1 MNIVVLYGGRS
12 PERLISEVSSEQVA
26 EALTTDNVIRLNLN
40 GIYIFGDKVIKNFS
54 QIYKLYQE
62 GRLLGFDIDQE
73 LEITDSVI

>member
-12 PERLISEVSSEQVA
+12 HERLISEVSSEQVA

-62 GRLLGFDIDQE
+62 GRLLEFDIDQE

>member
-40 GIYIFGDKVIKNFS
+40 GIYKQVEYDKNTNKEFFS
-54 QIYKLYQE
+54 NL
-62 GRLLGFDIDQE
+62 
-73 LEITDSVI
+73 